1 MSSLFYPY
9 IVFGGLYICFFY
21 FVIGATS
28 SNFLVPLQKC
38 VFTFLTKSIV
48 GGDPSTDNAIGENGF
63 ALLDS
68 WLALQL
74 LPITS
79 IGFLQPLEEIFLH
92 SFPYPFVLVS
102 GPYKKLY
109 NFVEKQGK
117 EVIERAT
124 NEYGMTKEEA
134 INNILFVLGFNAFGG
149 FSIFLP
155 TLITTVGRDKNGL
168 REKLRDEVRRVLKGT
183 NGELGFEA
191 VKQMELVKSTVYE
204 ILRLNPPVPLQYGR
218 ARNDFVLTSHDA
230 TFQV

>member
-1 MSSLFYPY
+1 
-9 IVFGGLYICFFY
+9 
-21 FVIGATS
+21 
-28 SNFLVPLQKC
+28 LVPLQKC

-48 GGDPSTDNAIGENGF
+48 GADPSTDKTIGETGF

-79 IGFLQPLEEIFLH
+79 IGILQPLEEIFLH
-92 SFPYPFVLVS
+92 SFPFPSILVS

-117 EVIERAT
+117 EVIELAVS
-124 NEYGMTKEEA
+124 EYGLKKEEA

-149 FSIFLP
+149 FSIFFP
-155 TLITTVGRDKNGL
+155 SLITTIGRDKNGL
-168 REKLRDEVRRVLKGT
+168 RENLREEVRRVLKSM
-183 NGELGFEA
+183 NGEVGFES

-204 ILRLNPPVPLQYGR
+204 VLRLNPPVALQYGR
-218 ARNDFVLTSHDA
+218 ARNDFVLTSHD
-230 TFQV
+230 TSFQVRSYCWFHLQKC

>member
-1 MSSLFYPY
+1 MG
-9 IVFGGLYICFFY
+9 VLYFFR

-38 VFTFLTKSIV
+38 IFAFLTKSIV
-48 GGDPSTDNAIGENGF
+48 GADPSTDKEIEEKGF

-74 LPITS
+74 LPITN
-79 IGFLQPLEEIFLH
+79 IGVLQPLEEIFLH
-92 SFPYPFVLVS
+92 SFAYPSVLVS

-109 NFVEKQGK
+109 NFVEKQGQ
-117 EVIERAT
+117 EVLELAT
-124 NEYGMTKEEA
+124 SEYGMKKEEA

-149 FSIFLP
+149 FSVFFP
-155 TLITTVGRDKNGL
+155 SLITTIGRDKNGL
-168 REKLRDEVRRVLKGT
+168 RKNLREEVRRVLKST
-183 NGELGFEA
+183 NGEVGFES

-218 ARNDFVLTSHDA
+218 ARNNFVLSSHDVA
-230 TFQV
+230 FQV

>member
-1 MSSLFYPY
+1 M
-9 IVFGGLYICFFY
+9 
-21 FVIGATS
+21 
-28 SNFLVPLQKC
+28 VPLQKC

-168 REKLRDEVRRVLKGT
+168 REKLKDEVRRVLKGT

-204 ILRLNPPVPLQYGR
+204 ILRLNPPVALQYGR
-218 ARNDFVLTSHDA
+218 ARNDFLLTSHDA